1 MRIVQTIVL
10 FSLISYVFVG
20 NVGLSVFTH
29 TCEEDGVF
37 RSFFIQTD
45 DHCASEHEDLPACCV
60 VEKQEKDCCQDEEKI
75 YKVKWD
81 YFHNDQIDLP
91 SFDNLEFTITK
102 FNYLNFVQPVVL
114 KTALVRPPP
123 LLYSSR
129 ELLIK
134 KQVFQ
139 I

>member
-10 FSLISYVFVG
+10 FSLIFYVFVG

-37 RSFFIQTD
+37 RSFFIQLD

-60 VEKQEKDCCQDEEKI
+60 TEKQDKDCCQDEEKI

-81 YFHNDQIDLP
+81 YFHHDQIDLP
-91 SFDNLEFTITK
+91 SFHHLEFTFTK
-102 FNYLNFVQPVVL
+102 FNYLNFVEPVIL
-114 KTALVRPPP
+114 KTAIVRPPP

>member
-1 MRIVQTIVL
+1 MRIVQTIIL

-37 RSFFIQTD
+37 RSFFIQLD

-60 VEKQEKDCCQDEEKI
+60 AEKQDKDCCQDEEKI
-75 YKVKWD
+75 YKVNWD
-81 YFHNDQIDLP
+81 YFHQDQIDLP

-114 KTALVRPPP
+114 KTAIVRPPP

>member
-114 KTALVRPPP
+114 KTAIVRPPP

>member
-1 MRIVQTIVL
+1 VRIVQTIIL

-37 RSFFIQTD
+37 RSFFIQLD

-60 VEKQEKDCCQDEEKI
+60 AEKQDKDCCQDEEKI
-75 YKVKWD
+75 YKVNWD
-81 YFHNDQIDLP
+81 YFHQDQIDLP

-114 KTALVRPPP
+114 KTAIVRPPP

>member
-1 MRIVQTIVL
+1 MRIVQAIIL

-37 RSFFIQTD
+37 RSFFIQLD

-60 VEKQEKDCCQDEEKI
+60 AEKQDKDCCQDEEKI
-75 YKVKWD
+75 YKVNWD
-81 YFHNDQIDLP
+81 YFHQDQIDLP
-91 SFDNLEFTITK
+91 SFDKLEFMFTK
-102 FNYLNFVQPVVL
+102 FNYLNFVQPVSL
-114 KTALVRPPP
+114 RTAIVRPPP
-123 LLYSSR
+123 LLFSSR

>member
-60 VEKQEKDCCQDEEKI
+60 AEKQEKDCCQDEEKI

-81 YFHNDQIDLP
+81 
-91 SFDNLEFTITK
+91 
-102 FNYLNFVQPVVL
+102 LNFVQPVDL
-114 KTALVRPPP
+114 KTAIVRPPP
-123 LLYSSR
+123 LIYSSR

-139 I
+139 L

>member
-45 DHCASEHEDLPACCV
+45 DHCASEHEDLPAFCV
-60 VEKQEKDCCQDEEKI
+60 AEKQEKDCCQDEEKI

-114 KTALVRPPP
+114 KTAIVRPPP

>member
-1 MRIVQTIVL
+1 MRIVQTIML

-20 NVGLSVFTH
+20 NLGLSVFTH
-29 TCEEDGVF
+29 TCEEDGVY
-37 RSFFIQTD
+37 RSFFIQLD
-45 DHCASEHEDLPACCV
+45 DHCASEHEDLPVCCV
-60 VEKQEKDCCQDEEKI
+60 AEKQDKDCCQDEEKI

-81 YFHNDQIDLP
+81 YFHHDQIDLP

-102 FNYLNFVQPVVL
+102 FKYLNFVQPVSL
-114 KTALVRPPP
+114 KAEIVRPPP
-123 LLYSSR
+123 LLCSSR

>member
-10 FSLISYVFVG
+10 FSLISYVLVG

-37 RSFFIQTD
+37 RSFFIQLD

-60 VEKQEKDCCQDEEKI
+60 AEKQDKDCCQDEEKI
-75 YKVKWD
+75 YKVNWD
-81 YFHNDQIDLP
+81 YFHQDQIDLP
-91 SFDNLEFTITK
+91 SFDKLEFTFTK
-102 FNYLNFVQPVVL
+102 FNYLNFVQPVSL
-114 KTALVRPPP
+114 RTAIVRPPP
-123 LLYSSR
+123 LFFSSR

>member
-37 RSFFIQTD
+37 RSFFIQLD
-45 DHCASEHEDLPACCV
+45 DHCAPEHEDLPACCV
-60 VEKQEKDCCQDEEKI
+60 AKKQDKDCCQDEEKI

-81 YFHNDQIDLP
+81 YFHQDHIDLP
-91 SFDNLEFTITK
+91 SFANLEFTTTT
-102 FNYLNFVQPVVL
+102 FNYLNFVQPVIL
-114 KTALVRPPP
+114 KTAIVRPPP

>member
-1 MRIVQTIVL
+1 VRIVQTIVL
-10 FSLISYVFVG
+10 FSLISYVLVG

-37 RSFFIQTD
+37 RSFFIQLD

-60 VEKQEKDCCQDEEKI
+60 AEKQDKDCCQDEEKI

-81 YFHNDQIDLP
+81 YFHHDQIDLP
-91 SFDNLEFTITK
+91 SFDHLEFNITN

-114 KTALVRPPP
+114 KTAIVRPPP